1 MSFTPLTKDALKQ
14 NIQAI
19 PSLSGNIAVQQEIDP
34 ITKEQD
40 LTFDKYCT
48 ATVSTVTDNIAPN
61 TKERLDALEADYDK
75 IVTTLTTLASALV
88 AMPPTSVLGGVMLTD
103 MTAQGE
109 DVLTRAATKTTQDVL
124 QKPYL
129 DGSK

>member
-88 AMPPTSVLGGVMLTD
+88 AIPLTSVLGGVMLTD

-109 DVLTRAATKTTQDVL
+109 DVLTRAATKTTQDAL